1 MSFLNRSLRSRI
13 FLSMILLVIGASILI
28 VVVTVFQYRENTKDY
43 HRERL
48 IRKETAIRE
57 NIDYVIKN
65 TTYPVDTDKIALIF
79 KNKIYEIEDIHQL
92 DIFLYDLEGTLL
104 ISSQASFIKD
114 TIHSKISS
122 QALEGLKKSIDKH
135 FIEKFVEKD
144 FEYQSSFTYI
154 TDAHFK
160 PIAILNL
167 PYLEDDEFLNKEL
180 KEYLGRLGIAYI
192 FMLLFAVVLAYFLS
206 KYITR
211 SLNTISEKIKETRID
226 KRNKKILIPLRSQE
240 VSTLVNAYNEM
251 IDELES
257 SAAQLAT
264 NEREAAWR
272 EMAKQ
277 VAHEIKNP
285 LTPMRLTVQSFE
297 RKFDPNDPNIH
308 EKMKEY
314 SYSLIQQIDT
324 MSSIA
329 SAFATY
335 AQMPAQQDETLNVI
349 KITKL
354 ALDIF
359 NEGYIYFTSEKNEVI
374 IKFDRTQLM
383 RVITNLVKNSIQAIH
398 ENQLEE
404 PKIEVR
410 VYQDESFAIISV
422 MDNGTGITDENKA
435 MVFEPKFTTKT
446 SGMGLGLAMVKK
458 IVETYGG
465 EISFKTIK
473 GEGTTFIVKLPLK

>member
-13 FLSMILLVIGASILI
+13 FLSMILLVIGASVLI
-28 VVVTVFQYRENTKDY
+28 VVVTVFQYRENNTKLFTD
-43 HRERL
+43 ERL

-65 TTYPVDTDKIALIF
+65 TTYPVETDKIALIF

-240 VSTLVNAYNEM
+240 ISTLVNAYNEM

-277 VAHEIKNP
+277 VAHEIKK
-285 LTPMRLTVQSFE
+285 SF
-297 RKFDPNDPNIH
+297 NTN
-308 EKMKEY
+308 
-314 SYSLIQQIDT
+314 
-324 MSSIA
+324 A
-329 SAFATY
+329 S
-335 AQMPAQQDETLNVI
+335 
-349 KITKL
+349 
-354 ALDIF
+354 
-359 NEGYIYFTSEKNEVI
+359 
-374 IKFDRTQLM
+374 
-383 RVITNLVKNSIQAIH
+383 
-398 ENQLEE
+398 
-404 PKIEVR
+404 
-410 VYQDESFAIISV
+410 
-422 MDNGTGITDENKA
+422 NGT
-435 MVFEPKFTTKT
+435 KF
-446 SGMGLGLAMVKK
+446 
-458 IVETYGG
+458 
-465 EISFKTIK
+465 
-473 GEGTTFIVKLPLK
+473 